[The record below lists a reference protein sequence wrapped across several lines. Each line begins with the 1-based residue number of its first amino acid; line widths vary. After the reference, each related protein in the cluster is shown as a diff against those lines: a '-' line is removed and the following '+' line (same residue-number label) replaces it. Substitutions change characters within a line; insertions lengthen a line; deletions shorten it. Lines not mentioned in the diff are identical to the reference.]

1 MGIVLLIL
9 FYILF
14 PAVVLYLADR
24 YTIVQRIGPV
34 VICYAFGV
42 IVGNIFI
49 FGENV
54 DKCQEPIQAVSILLA
69 IPLILFSLDV
79 KSWLKIARKTFL
91 SLILAIVSILVM
103 IFLGYF
109 IFKNEIRE
117 IWNIS
122 GMLVGCY
129 SGGTPNM
136 ASIKMAL
143 NVDADTFIVTN
154 TYDLMVGAVV
164 LLFLVTIAQ
173 RTFLLFMRPF
183 RAEDMEMTDGQS
195 VEAIR
200 SEFESYD
207 GIFKARTFK
216 PLLAA
221 ISIAVFIIGLSY
233 LISLGVEFL
242 GSKLSAGNSQAKDSE
257 ILMSV
262 IIICITTL
270 GIIFS
275 LIKKINRIKKT
286 FQVGMYLI
294 LIFCIVVASMA
305 DIRSFN
311 LSSWPILVY
320 IVIAVVGSLFLH
332 GILSWI
338 FNVDVDNFLV
348 ISTGLTMSPPFVP
361 VIAGALR
368 NKLIIIPGLV
378 VGIIGYAIGN
388 YLGILVAG
396 ILK

>member
-1 MGIVLLIL
+1 M
-9 FYILF
+9 
-14 PAVVLYLADR
+14 
-24 YTIVQRIGPV
+24 
-34 VICYAFGV
+34 
-42 IVGNIFI
+42 
-49 FGENV
+49 
-54 DKCQEPIQAVSILLA
+54 
-69 IPLILFSLDV
+69 
-79 KSWLKIARKTFL
+79 ARKTFL

-109 IFKNEIRE
+109 IFKNKIQE

-164 LLFLVTIAQ
+164 FLFLVTIAQ

-216 PLLAA
+216 PILAA

-233 LISLGVEFL
+233 LISLGVELL
-242 GSKLSAGNSQAKDSE
+242 GSKLSTDQAKDPE
-257 ILMSV
+257 TLQMSV
-262 IIICITTL
+262 LIICITTL
-270 GIIFS
+270 GILSS
-275 LIKKINRIKKT
+275 LIKKINRIKKM

-338 FNVDVDNFLV
+338 FNVDVDNFLI
-348 ISTGLTMSPPFVP
+348 ISAGLTMSPPFVP
-361 VIAGALR
+361 VIAGALH